1 MKSKAGYE
9 PLPPNIRGGGRGEG
23 SYPALDFIVT
33 GYTTILYMGGVR
45 KF

>member
-9 PLPPNIRGGGRGEG
+9 PLPPNIRGGGGG
-23 SYPALDFIVT
+23 GAYPALGFIVT

>member
-9 PLPPNIRGGGRGEG
+9 PLPPNIRGGGEG